1 MNVYAISDLHMSG
14 ASNKPMNIFGDGW
27 DGHIQ
32 KIKDSWNRLVKDEDV
47 VLIAGDISWAMKL
60 DEAISDIS
68 ALAPL
73 KGKKVFCRGNHDYW
87 WNGITRLRESA
98 PDESFIFLQN
108 DCVKIENLIIAGS
121 RGWTCPGSADYSEQ
135 DFKLYRARE
144 RALFSRVRY
153 GA

>member
-98 PDESFIFLQN
+98 PRRVFYISSERLRKNRKSYYRGFEGLDVPRQRGLFR
-108 DCVKIENLIIAGS
+108 AG
-121 RGWTCPGSADYSEQ
+121 
-135 DFKLYRARE
+135 F
-144 RALFSRVRY
+144 
-153 GA
+153 